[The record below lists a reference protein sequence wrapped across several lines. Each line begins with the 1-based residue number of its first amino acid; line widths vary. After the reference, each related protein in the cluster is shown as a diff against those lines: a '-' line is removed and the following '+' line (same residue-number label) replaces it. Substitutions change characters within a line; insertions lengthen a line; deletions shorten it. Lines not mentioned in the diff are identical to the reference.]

1 MKAQVVG
8 FCYTCNF
15 LPVAAP
21 ALHPRALGGDPDRA
35 GQAAGSKSRQPFP
48 EWRAHRTKWKPRSR
62 ASRQTDRP
70 GLLDADTHVRP

>member
-21 ALHPRALGGDPDRA
+21 ALRPRALGGDPGRA
-35 GQAAGSKSRQPFP
+35 VQGSWLQEPP
-48 EWRAHRTKWKPRSR
+48 ALP
-62 ASRQTDRP
+62 
-70 GLLDADTHVRP
+70 